1 MIKAYPRRG
10 RACAS
15 DVQVKVALIRVRM
28 SHVKS
33 QNMSK
38 LCRLSLDCDCEV
50 VGIWGPM
57 KGKY

>member
-1 MIKAYPRRG
+1 MIKAYPRRA

-15 DVQVKVALIRVRM
+15 DVQVKVALTRARI

-33 QNMSK
+33 QNVSK
-38 LCRLSLDCDCEV
+38 LCRLSLDCDDEV
-50 VGIWGPM
+50 VITWGTM